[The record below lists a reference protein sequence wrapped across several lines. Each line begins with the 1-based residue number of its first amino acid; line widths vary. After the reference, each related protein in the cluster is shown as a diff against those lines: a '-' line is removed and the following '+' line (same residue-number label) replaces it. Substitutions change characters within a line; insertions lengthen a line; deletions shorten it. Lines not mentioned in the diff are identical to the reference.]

1 MDSTISP
8 LDVLTLVNRLNETS
22 STRPYDVRLDVDRDQ
37 SISPLDVLAIIN
49 RINAN
54 AGSGPPTPFVSVAME
69 DTGASDGL
77 TATAS
82 VSGVVKDPGAKLF
95 VSLDGKP
102 RKEVVGA
109 IQSNGQFELT
119 DAAMSQL
126 FGSSLE
132 GDHLLTVG
140 TISGGGGW
148 EAMDRRFTRIS
159 RLPNAFEILTAVQ
172 KDGLRLAWTT
182 AGDGVR
188 YRVVRKVE
196 GQSPIVMADGLAE
209 LATRVNLSQGLH
221 DIFVEA
227 YDHLGNTTNTQT
239 LKIQVN

>member
-1 MDSTISP
+1 
-8 LDVLTLVNRLNETS
+8 
-22 STRPYDVRLDVDRDQ
+22 
-37 SISPLDVLAIIN
+37 
-49 RINAN
+49 
-54 AGSGPPTPFVSVAME
+54 
-69 DTGASDGL
+69 
-77 TATAS
+77 
-82 VSGVVKDPGAKLF
+82 
-95 VSLDGKP
+95 
-102 RKEVVGA
+102 
-109 IQSNGQFELT
+109 
-119 DAAMSQL
+119 
-126 FGSSLE
+126 
-132 GDHLLTVG
+132 LLTVG